1 MDLANNDDTIV
12 LQVDVQG
19 VKYGEAQITSNG
31 TANSVLVCTLSS
43 LKMGCNRAV
52 VVHLK
57 AFLNQSVQGHRPV
70 QPIQKL

>member
-1 MDLANNDDTIV
+1 MMTPSYYKLMYRGSNMGK
-12 LQVDVQG
+12 LRLHQMVQL
-19 VKYGEAQITSNG
+19 
-31 TANSVLVCTLSS
+31 SVLVCTLSS
-43 LKMGCNRAV
+43 LKMGYNRAV

>member
-19 VKYGEAQITSNG
+19 VKYEDAQITSNG
-31 TANSVLVCTLSS
+31 TVISVLVFTLSS
-43 LKMGCNRAV
+43 LKMGCNRA